1 MNSVKLIGNV
11 GREINV
17 KEFEGGRAVIFSLAT
32 DENYINKNK
41 EEVKSTS
48 WHSVIA
54 WGPLAQRCEAMLEKG
69 KMVSVEG
76 KLSYRQ
82 YVNKDNQ
89 PVRAVEIVAFKVEEI
104 VRKEP
109 QEANA

>member
-17 KEFEGGRAVIFSLAT
+17 KEFEGGRAVTFSLAT

-54 WGPLAQRCEAMLEKG
+54 WGPLAQRCEEMLEKG

-76 KLSYRQ
+76 RLSYRQ

-89 PVRAVEIVAFKVEEI
+89 QVRTVEIVAFKVEEI
-104 VRKEP
+104 TRHQP
-109 QEANA
+109 QEADA

>member
-17 KEFEGGRAVIFSLAT
+17 KEFDGGRAVTFSLAT

-41 EEVKSTS
+41 EEIKSTS
-48 WHSVIA
+48 WHSIIA
-54 WGPLAQRCEAMLEKG
+54 WGPLAQRCESMLEKG

-82 YVNKDNQ
+82 YLNKDNQ
-89 PVRAVEIVAFKVEEI
+89 TVRTVEIVAFKIEEI
-104 VRKEP
+104 IRT
-109 QEANA
+109 QEAHA

>member
-1 MNSVKLIGNV
+1 MNLVKLIGNV

-17 KEFEGGRAVIFSLAT
+17 KEFDGGRAVTFSLAT

-41 EEVKSTS
+41 EEIKSTS
-48 WHSVIA
+48 WHSIIA
-54 WGPLAQRCEAMLEKG
+54 WGPLAQRCESMLEKG

-82 YVNKDNQ
+82 YLNKDNQ
-89 PVRAVEIVAFKVEEI
+89 TVRTVEIVALKIEEI
-104 VRKEP
+104 IRT
-109 QEANA
+109 QEATA

>member
-17 KEFEGGRAVIFSLAT
+17 KEFDGGRAVTFSLAT

-48 WHSVIA
+48 WHSIIA
-54 WGPLAQRCEAMLEKG
+54 WGPLAQRCETMLEKG

-82 YVNKDNQ
+82 YVNKENQ
-89 PVRAVEIVAFKVEEI
+89 TVRTVEIVAFKVEEI
-104 VRKEP
+104 TRT
-109 QEANA
+109 QEASA

>member
-17 KEFEGGRAVIFSLAT
+17 KEFDGGRAVTFSLAT

-48 WHSVIA
+48 WHSIIA
-54 WGPLAQRCEAMLEKG
+54 WGPLAQRCETMLEKG

-82 YVNKDNQ
+82 YVNKENQ
-89 PVRAVEIVAFKVEEI
+89 TVRAVEIVAFKIEEI
-104 VRKEP
+104 TRT
-109 QEANA
+109 QETAA

>member
-1 MNSVKLIGNV
+1 MNSVKLIGHV

-17 KEFEGGRAVIFSLAT
+17 KEFDGGRAVTFSLAT

-41 EEVKSTS
+41 EEIKSTS
-48 WHSVIA
+48 WHSIIA
-54 WGPLAQRCEAMLEKG
+54 WGPLAQRCETMLEKG

-82 YVNKDNQ
+82 YLNKDNQ
-89 PVRAVEIVAFKVEEI
+89 TVRTVEIVAFKIEEI
-104 VRKEP
+104 IRT

>member
-17 KEFEGGRAVIFSLAT
+17 KEFDGGRAVTFSLAT
-32 DENYINKNK
+32 EENYINKNK

-48 WHSVIA
+48 WHSIIA
-54 WGPLAQRCEAMLEKG
+54 WGPLAQRCETMLEKG

-82 YVNKDNQ
+82 YVNKENQ
-89 PVRAVEIVAFKVEEI
+89 TVRTVEIVAFKVEEI
-104 VRKEP
+104 TRT
-109 QEANA
+109 QEASA